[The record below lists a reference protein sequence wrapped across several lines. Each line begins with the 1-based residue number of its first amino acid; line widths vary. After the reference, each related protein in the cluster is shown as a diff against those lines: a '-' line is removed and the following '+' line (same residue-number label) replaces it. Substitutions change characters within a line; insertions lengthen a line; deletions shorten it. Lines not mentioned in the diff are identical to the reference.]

1 MTIWGR
7 QAETFAADDLPVV
20 AFKGVKVGD
29 FGGMPA
35 VFSTIL
41 TTSLAQDEVFQCYLR
56 AI

>member
-7 QAETFAADDLPVV
+7 QAETYTADDLPVV

-29 FGGMPA
+29 FGGTP
-35 VFSTIL
+35 
-41 TTSLAQDEVFQCYLR
+41 TTLSNMLATSQTQDGTFQWSLR